1 MIMKW
6 FMVINNFE
14 ISIIPGSTSYELTN
28 WQQNEPQR
36 RRLNVEGEIYIISL
50 FSPLFL
56 FFFRQ
61 LWNYS
66 VMLGQVRELVDKATN
81 IVMNYTETEAKVI
94 GTIIVVYMCALH
106 RRSTISCSL

>member
-50 FSPLFL
+50 FSPLSFLPLREGFKIPSHGNRPLSGGFLL
-56 FFFRQ
+56 FFPLVFREKK
-61 LWNYS
+61 S
-66 VMLGQVRELVDKATN
+66 VRPF
-81 IVMNYTETEAKVI
+81 
-94 GTIIVVYMCALH
+94 
-106 RRSTISCSL
+106 R

>member
-6 FMVINNFE
+6 FMIINDFA

-50 FSPLFL
+50 TYLDL
-56 FFFRQ
+56 
-61 LWNYS
+61 
-66 VMLGQVRELVDKATN
+66 
-81 IVMNYTETEAKVI
+81 MN
-94 GTIIVVYMCALH
+94 
-106 RRSTISCSL
+106 

>member
-6 FMVINNFE
+6 FMIINDFA

-50 FSPLFL
+50 FS
-56 FFFRQ
+56 FFSFTIKGKGSKTR
-61 LWNYS
+61 
-66 VMLGQVRELVDKATN
+66 V
-81 IVMNYTETEAKVI
+81 TEIA
-94 GTIIVVYMCALH
+94 
-106 RRSTISCSL
+106 R